1 MTKFEQLYLN
11 IINEY
16 ANTPNN
22 QYMILS
28 EDIKKCYP
36 IKSTFLDLHM
46 IINETIKTP
55 ELTPVPDEVLIE
67 CYKNIKMINNS
78 CYKISYKQI
87 NDIINNSEYLLSE
100 TFSKCLNK
108 YAKDITGNLYI
119 FKSNLPDFEDF
130 INNELT
136 EIDTFK
142 RINNIIQD
150 EERTLQFI
158 STILNNPN
166 DGLTII
172 KHDLDI
178 DKYKD
183 CFIFINNVSNFK
195 DVLEHEFTHFIQRIC
210 NFDPNLPQVY
220 DHTLKL
226 PILTGFIS
234 AIDFVLN
241 KFNNKNNIKKY
252 KYQLYNFLI
261 DKLKQTEQHQTIK
274 SMIKFFIRQYETDN
288 KKYLINHKYLT
299 VNQIENLDNKNL
311 IQKHR
316 LTWII
321 NFLNSF
327 NTFKNLEQYLEN
339 KIDQTHNVKT
349 ELFYLIYLAV
359 KNEYNEYDIE
369 KILMDEFKTFKFK
382 DF

>member
-241 KFNNKNNIKKY
+241 KFNNRNNIKKY